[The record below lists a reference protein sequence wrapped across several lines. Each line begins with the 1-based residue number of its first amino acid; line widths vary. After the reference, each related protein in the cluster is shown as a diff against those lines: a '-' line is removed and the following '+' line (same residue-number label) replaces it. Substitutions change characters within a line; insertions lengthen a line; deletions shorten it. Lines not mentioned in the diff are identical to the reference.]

1 VFFCKFAFLRPEIS
15 TPFATNFLPPASQP
29 ASRPTDILDVV
40 VWRVQANC
48 AEFERRLAAE
58 CDALVS
64 AVRRRQHELIE
75 NAQREAAYKS
85 RAYADQVTQCTAR
98 VHRTTGLL
106 QYSVEI
112 MKERD
117 PTAFLQVNNTV
128 VTVCP

>member
-1 VFFCKFAFLRPEIS
+1 
-15 TPFATNFLPPASQP
+15 
-29 ASRPTDILDVV
+29 
-40 VWRVQANC
+40 VQANC

-58 CDALVS
+58 CDALVT